1 MPRKCV
7 PHVQRARG
15 PGPKRRRTMSNPL
28 LPSAVLRKHYV
39 IYLSESEREQI
50 RAKAEAAKLS
60 VSTFVRMVALGLP
73 VQTPPSDVSVRRWRE
88 LARTAANLNQLCFS
102 LNSHRAT
109 GVDPVVI
116 DELAEQVRLLRLE
129 LLGGKEVGLRSQI

>member
-1 MPRKCV
+1 MP
-7 PHVQRARG
+7 
-15 PGPKRRRTMSNPL
+15 NPL

-50 RAKAEAAKLS
+50 RAKAEAVKLS
-60 VSTFVRMVALGLP
+60 VSTFVRMAALGLP

-88 LARTAANLNQLCFS
+88 LARTTANLNQLSLS
-102 LNSHRAT
+102 LNSRRAT

-129 LLGGKEVGLRSQI
+129 LLGGKEVGSRSQI